1 MKFVTGTGT
10 DQRVSLT
17 TGSTNAG
24 RLVIAAH
31 MPGGEFG
38 SGLFQE
44 KDGHRAVQDALDI
57 RAGAHAVRR
66 PERIRSPPH
75 DATVPCFPVRRSRYD
90 RIDMIGGTP
99 ERGATDNHVPAASRE
114 MRVSSSVA
122 VLARRWYHERTQD
135 VDMTS
140 PADRDWRLVEW
151 LRLREHSTSEN
162 AQPGMPAK
170 ILAFMVAPPGRP
182 VVEGK

>member
-1 MKFVTGTGT
+1 M
-10 DQRVSLT
+10 T
-17 TGSTNAG
+17 T
-24 RLVIAAH
+24 
-31 MPGGEFG
+31 MF
-38 SGLFQE
+38 
-44 KDGHRAVQDALDI
+44 
-57 RAGAHAVRR
+57 
-66 PERIRSPPH
+66 
-75 DATVPCFPVRRSRYD
+75 
-90 RIDMIGGTP
+90 
-99 ERGATDNHVPAASRE
+99 PAAARE

-140 PADRDWRLVEW
+140 PADRDWQPVEW

>member
-1 MKFVTGTGT
+1 M
-10 DQRVSLT
+10 T
-17 TGSTNAG
+17 T
-24 RLVIAAH
+24 
-31 MPGGEFG
+31 MF
-38 SGLFQE
+38 
-44 KDGHRAVQDALDI
+44 
-57 RAGAHAVRR
+57 
-66 PERIRSPPH
+66 
-75 DATVPCFPVRRSRYD
+75 
-90 RIDMIGGTP
+90 
-99 ERGATDNHVPAASRE
+99 PAASRE

-122 VLARRWYHERTQD
+122 VPARRWYHERTQD

-151 LRLREHSTSEN
+151 LRLREHSTFEN

>member
-1 MKFVTGTGT
+1 MN
-10 DQRVSLT
+10 S
-17 TGSTNAG
+17 
-24 RLVIAAH
+24 AADI
-31 MPGGEFG
+31 
-38 SGLFQE
+38 FQE
-44 KDGHRAVQDALDI
+44 KDGHRAVQDVLDI
-57 RAGAHAVRR
+57 RAGAHVVRR

-90 RIDMIGGTP
+90 RIDMVGGTP
-99 ERGATDNHVPAASRE
+99 EREGTDDDHVSCGVSRNE
-114 MRVSSSVA
+114 SSSSVA

-140 PADRDWRLVEW
+140 PGDRDWQPVEW

-170 ILAFMVAPPGRP
+170 ILAFIVAPPGRP
-182 VVEGK
+182 VVEEK

>member
-1 MKFVTGTGT
+1 M
-10 DQRVSLT
+10 T
-17 TGSTNAG
+17 T
-24 RLVIAAH
+24 
-31 MPGGEFG
+31 MF
-38 SGLFQE
+38 
-44 KDGHRAVQDALDI
+44 
-57 RAGAHAVRR
+57 
-66 PERIRSPPH
+66 
-75 DATVPCFPVRRSRYD
+75 
-90 RIDMIGGTP
+90 
-99 ERGATDNHVPAASRE
+99 PAASRE

-170 ILAFMVAPPGRP
+170 ILAFMVAPSGRP